1 VASDTAPLGSP
12 GAWQDA
18 VVDNRIAAALEDKR
32 AELES
37 ELAQLSAPSGD
48 SGSID
53 FGKRVGEGTS
63 MAVDRLSLVASHG
76 QLRVML
82 ADVQRAQAKLAE
94 GSYGRC
100 DRCGVEIPAERLEA
114 RPWAVL
120 CITHAARRWP

>member
-1 VASDTAPLGSP
+1 MVE
-12 GAWQDA
+12 
-18 VVDNRIAAALEDKR
+18 NRIAAALEGKR

-37 ELAQLSAPSGD
+37 ELAQLSAPSGET
-48 SGSID
+48 GSID

-76 QLRVML
+76 QLRAML
-82 ADVQRAQAKLAE
+82 ADVHRAQVKLAE

-100 DRCGVEIPAERLEA
+100 DRCGIEIPVARLEA

-120 CITHAARRWP
+120 CITHAARRLP

>member
-1 VASDTAPLGSP
+1 
-12 GAWQDA
+12 
-18 VVDNRIAAALEDKR
+18 
-32 AELES
+32 
-37 ELAQLSAPSGD
+37 
-48 SGSID
+48 
-53 FGKRVGEGTS
+53 

-120 CITHAARRWP
+120 CITHAARR